1 MLERKKTQYRIG
13 HRNDAFISEA
23 PILDMFIDKNFS
35 NQIKSD
41 NRRIIFRPIQ

>member
-23 PILDMFIDKNFS
+23 PLLDMFIEKTS
-35 NQIKSD
+35 QIKSD